1 MSAVCMLTCEGEV
14 LTLCF
19 HAGPVTAEA
28 IFLNREELLVRPLYY
43 DPIHDF
49 GELPLQ
55 IRHSRPCCIAFT
67 PGLNCRCMSTQHL
80 AALA

>member
-55 IRHSRPCCIAFT
+55 I
-67 PGLNCRCMSTQHL
+67 
-80 AALA
+80 